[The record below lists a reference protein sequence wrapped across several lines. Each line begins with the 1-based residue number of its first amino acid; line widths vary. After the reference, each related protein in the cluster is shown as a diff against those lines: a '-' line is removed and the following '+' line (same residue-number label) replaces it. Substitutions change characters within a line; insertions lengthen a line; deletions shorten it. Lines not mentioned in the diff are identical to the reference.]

1 MEKIDAI
8 NELIKMFFISIY
20 TFYVYTKIINYKNKN
35 LYKILI
41 AISFCILNSTIY
53 LIMIR
58 YFSPV
63 PIILFIYFIYDI
75 VMAVITDNKISYS
88 TLVIIIS
95 FTIVYATYMF
105 STVLAG
111 LIIYYFKINISIS
124 NPLINL
130 IIHAIEIILI
140 LSMMSMKRIKNGLR
154 FLKNQDKVVNITMYT
169 VTLGGI
175 ILAILGLLKGSENET
190 LNTFLIVGIV
200 LIFISLVAWIQN
212 QITSQYR
219 KNMRDRTIEIQK
231 KEIDEQL
238 RVIEDVKEE
247 NLRLAKVIH
256 KYNNRLCALE
266 LGIKNTIEQ
275 NVKTE
280 FAEELYCILKETEDL
295 SKSFSKETTIE
306 NKQLPLTNIIGIDN
320 MFKYMQKEANK
331 SNINFS
337 LNINQS
343 INCLVEEII
352 NKEKFETLIGDHLRD
367 AIIAINKSNTSYKG
381 ILVVL
386 GMVENCYE
394 FSIYDTGIEFDID
407 VLMKLGLEPVT
418 TGGTGIGFM
427 TTFETLKECK
437 ASLIIEEYDTKTT
450 NYTKSVTIRFDEK
463 NEYRIRSYRAD
474 EIIKQNKGNR
484 IIIEKI

>member
-1 MEKIDAI
+1 MNKAEAISEFIKILYISLISYFTYIKITDYKTINTKKNLIVMFECMCTALLYVTLVKYIYPNGAI
-8 NELIKMFFISIY
+8 LMAFLILGLGMKIVLKNNNFTITYIMSVIITYVTYLISII
-20 TFYVYTKIINYKNKN
+20 FAG
-35 LYKILI
+35 LILKLLI
-41 AISFCILNSTIY
+41 PSISSQSNIG
-53 LIMIR
+53 
-58 YFSPV
+58 
-63 PIILFIYFIYDI
+63 I
-75 VMAVITDNKISYS
+75 VAVIVVE
-88 TLVIIIS
+88 TLVI
-95 FTIVYATYMF
+95 F
-105 STVLAG
+105 SV
-111 LIIYYFKINISIS
+111 FKI
-124 NPLINL
+124 
-130 IIHAIEIILI
+130 
-140 LSMMSMKRIKNGLR
+140 KRIKKGLN
-154 FLKNQDKVVNITMYT
+154 FLKTARISNDVIIFTMFT
-169 VTLGGI
+169 CGV
-175 ILAILGLLKGSENET
+175 ILLLFCLFQRINS
-190 LNTFLIVGIV
+190 LAFNTWLFSGIV
-200 LIFISLVAWIQN
+200 LITVSLIAWIKT